1 MRQPCKRAPQATPP
15 ISELELRLISSRVS
29 VRYRPRG
36 ISPSPTR
43 LTSNP
48 LGLARNG
55 EREVQNQKEMRKRDQ
70 NGPIHR
76 TTSSFLTATST
87 GNDRVF
93 GVTVTRRLRGVG
105 RRGWAIRVSSAG
117 GGLREMTRG
126 DLALREKG
134 LILWQRGWRRQV
146 WMLGVYKQGHV
157 SRGRKRSIFEAKA
170 WEPTS
175 LSNHKIYLHQ
185 S

>member
-15 ISELELRLISSRVS
+15 ISELDPRLISSRVS

-36 ISPSPTR
+36 ISPGPTR

-55 EREVQNQKEMRKRDQ
+55 EREVQKQKETRKKRDP
-70 NGPIHR
+70 NRP
-76 TTSSFLTATST
+76 
-87 GNDRVF
+87 GNDEIVE
-93 GVTVTRRLRGVG
+93 VTRRLCGVG

-117 GGLREMTRG
+117 GGHREMTRG

-134 LILWQRGWRRQV
+134 LILWQCRRMETGLDARRVQAGTCFTWSKAFDFWLQRGKPLRP
-146 WMLGVYKQGHV
+146 L
-157 SRGRKRSIFEAKA
+157 
-170 WEPTS
+170 
-175 LSNHKIYLHQ
+175 NHKSYLHQ